1 MGRAR
6 DHGKDVGFVESVGVD
21 LDGVDGDDGTQG
33 ATFGPDNLDAI
44 GLFGGGAVGDADV
57 EVVADATIAEEL
69 VGFAA
74 SAQDG
79 GFSAGAAGAGHGESK
94 DRKEEKDQNGIDK
107 SARSFEAEA
116 RPAFDFG
123 LRSITD
129 QALGFVDLGHDGVAS
144 VDTLGA
150 IDTFHL

>member
-1 MGRAR
+1 MGGAR
-6 DHGKDVGFVESVGVD
+6 DHGKDVGFVESVGID
-21 LDGVDGDDGTQG
+21 LDGIDGDDGTQG
-33 ATFGPDNLDAI
+33 AIFGADDLDAV

-57 EVVADATIAEEL
+57 EVVAEATVAKEL

-74 SAQDG
+74 SAQYG
-79 GFSAGAAGAGHGESK
+79 GFGTGAAGTGHGESK
-94 DRKEEKDQNGIDK
+94 DRKEEKDQNGIDQ

-129 QALGFVDLGHDGVAS
+129 QALGFVDFGHDGVAS

-150 IDTFHL
+150 IDALHL